1 MLLTFPVCNIELVT
15 SKINLHLTS
24 RDVSVVVRQ
33 VVGIL
38 IITDMLLELRVR
50 IAFPVCN
57 IELVTSKINLHLTSR
72 DVSVVVRQVV
82 GILIITDML
91 LELRVRIA
99 VGMLLEIFLV

>member
-1 MLLTFPVCNIELVT
+1 MIHGFGIAHTAERQHTAEDNNRYMLLDFPVCNIELVT
-15 SKINLHLTS
+15 N
-24 RDVSVVVRQ
+24 
-33 VVGIL
+33 
-38 IITDMLLELRVR
+38 
-50 IAFPVCN
+50 
-57 IELVTSKINLHLTSR
+57 KINLHLTSR